1 MGCSRETLNTTD
13 RMRMAVTEAE
23 EARAWR
29 RRELAAD
36 TQRKDPVHS
45 RVCVGGGGTQEA
57 EKPPLC
63 TRPGGLS
70 L

>member
-45 RVCVGGGGTQEA
+45 RVCVGGGGGLRKQ
-57 EKPPLC
+57 KSPLSA
-63 TRPGGLS
+63 PGLGV
-70 L
+70 

>member
-45 RVCVGGGGTQEA
+45 RVCVGGGGLRKQ
-57 EKPPLC
+57 KSPLSA
-63 TRPGGLS
+63 PGLGV
-70 L
+70 